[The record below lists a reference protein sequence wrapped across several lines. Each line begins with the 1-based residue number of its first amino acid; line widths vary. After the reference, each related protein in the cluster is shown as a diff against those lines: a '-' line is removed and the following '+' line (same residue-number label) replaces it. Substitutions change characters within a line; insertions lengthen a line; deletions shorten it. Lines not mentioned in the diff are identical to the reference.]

1 MAQTLLQPETRQ
13 TSGEY
18 TTPLGWESANHVVSG
33 FTHELEFELLLET
46 HGVNPADKTSIE
58 YAHALSDYAREYTDT
73 VKNDP
78 KTDQKQLA
86 QVSILANTPYFMH
99 IQKQVAYFDY
109 DLDRHQRLSDED
121 WNQFQSFKPYLIWFN
136 QQISD
141 YAYSSPSEKIT
152 DVDAALISQVEHLFP
167 EELSLIE
174 KEVKQVVR
182 GARTEAVAR
191 ELLDRTSIDFSP
203 GTVEDD
209 LHGGDFIVLHNGH
222 RIKVDI
228 KSSRSSVARV
238 RHGYE
243 EMEKRNISYAISI
256 NKHDK
261 TREQHVIVL
270 YPGFRDKDLGDSL
283 RLQLPDDIIQQH
295 ADYVAQQLHLAFD
308 EIGL

>member
-1 MAQTLLQPETRQ
+1 MPQTLLKPKINQENNT
-13 TSGEY
+13 Y
-18 TTPLGWESANHVVSG
+18 TTPIGWVPAERIVSD
-33 FTHELEFELLLET
+33 FTHELEFEQLLET
-46 HGVNPADKTSIE
+46 HGVNPNDRSSIQ
-58 YAHALSDYAREYTDT
+58 YAHALSDYVREYTDK
-73 VKNDP
+73 VRENP
-78 KTDQKQLA
+78 ETDQKRLSQIC
-86 QVSILANTPYFMH
+86 ILANTPYFMH
-99 IQKQVAYFDY
+99 IQKEVAYFEY

-121 WNQFQSFKPYLIWFN
+121 WNEFQDFKPYLIWFN

-167 EELSLIE
+167 EELSFIE

-191 ELLDRTSIDFSP
+191 ELLDRTPIDFSP

-238 RHGYE
+238 RGGYE

-261 TREQHVIVL
+261 TREQHVVVL
-270 YPGFRDKDLGDSL
+270 YPGFSDKDLGDSL
-283 RLQLPDDIIQQH
+283 RLQLPDDIIQEH
-295 ADYVAQQLHLAFD
+295 ADYVAQQLSLAFE